1 MTTPDERLT
10 AATFRF
16 AQAARAMHDAHCS
29 CAATRRPCD
38 LAAAYAQV
46 EGAIAAAGAEA
57 PTTDPDRPPPTIDGI
72 TLTADELDALTAW
85 SKASTRGGFRVWL
98 EHDTAV
104 EAATRIL
111 AERLDPIAA
120 ELSNTQ
126 ADLDRARERLHRLA
140 GKAGHQPNP
149 ADNDASYELSIQLA
163 IEGGQR

>member
-38 LAAAYAQV
+38 LAAAYAAV
-46 EGAIAAAGAEA
+46 EGAIAAEA

-85 SKASTRGGFRVWL
+85 AKASSRGGFRVWL
-98 EHDTAV
+98 EHDTVV
-104 EAATRIL
+104 EAATRIV
-111 AERLDPIAA
+111 AARL
-120 ELSNTQ
+120 Q
-126 ADLDRARERLHRLA
+126 
-140 GKAGHQPNP
+140 
-149 ADNDASYELSIQLA
+149 
-163 IEGGQR
+163 GGQR